1 MLIFTQIEK
10 RRYKMNFKEFTKIT
24 EMTLNANKKS
34 VEDIKK
40 MTIVLND
47 DLSGKTDNVFNALIN
62 ILEEK
67 MEEKEYIDFLET
79 L

>member
-1 MLIFTQIEK
+1 
-10 RRYKMNFKEFTKIT
+10 MNFKEFTKIT